1 MYLKKT
7 SLLFSHSNTKIPASC
22 AGMRFKSLCT
32 ILPFLTI
39 IVMTISSCTTTEKKE
54 TTGDA
59 DSTSTGFE
67 KGTFGYDLDFLKQ
80 HDSVII
86 LKSNDEKAQIIVS
99 PKYQAKVF
107 TSTANGNEGLSFGWV
122 NYKAFTGAEDAHMNA
137 YGGENRLWLGPE
149 GGRFSLFFKPG
160 DSMVFDHWKT
170 PAAFDT
176 ETWKVTAQTGKSVTM
191 QKDMQLTN
199 YHNTQLNLSVTRSVD
214 ILNDD
219 EIKASTGLSLD
230 SNVKVVAYQTINTL
244 TNTGKDAWTE
254 STGMPCI
261 WILDMM
267 KNTPSTVI
275 VVPYK
280 NAAGAK
286 FEDVATTNYFG
297 EISADRLKHDDNKLL
312 FKADGKSRGKLG
324 IKPKYAKPVIGSYDA
339 ENKVLTIAMFE
350 PDASAKYLNQE
361 WNITKPSFSGDAVNA
376 YNDGPL
382 ADGSQMGPFYEI
394 ESVSPAAFLKSNQS
408 IVHKQAVYH
417 FTGDEK
423 ALDAIS
429 QKILGV
435 TLNEVQT
442 AFK

>member
-1 MYLKKT
+1 MLLRPFNHFLKT
-7 SLLFSHSNTKIPASC
+7 FCKILIIA
-22 AGMRFKSLCT
+22 
-32 ILPFLTI
+32 PFF
-39 IVMTISSCTTTEKKE
+39 MTVSSCKNSTEQKQSDQG
-54 TTGDA
+54 TDTA
-59 DSTSTGFE
+59 THAQ
-67 KGTFGYDLDFLKQ
+67 GTFGYDLNFLQQ
-80 HDSVII
+80 HDSVIV
-86 LKSNDEKAQIIVS
+86 LKSNDDKAQIIVS
-99 PKYQAKVF
+99 PRYQAKVF
-107 TSTANGNEGLSFGWV
+107 TSTANGDDGFSFGWV
-122 NYKAFTGAEDAHMNA
+122 NYKAFTGPEDAHMNA

-149 GGRFSLFFKPG
+149 GGRFSLFFKPC
-160 DSMVFDHWKT
+160 DSMVFNHWKT

-176 ETWKVTAQTGKSVTM
+176 EAWKVTAQTSKSVTM

-199 YHNTQLNLSVTRSVD
+199 YHNAQLNLSVTRAIG
-214 ILNDD
+214 ILNND
-219 EIKASTGLSLD
+219 EIKTNTGLSLD
-230 SNVKVVAYQTINTL
+230 SSVKAVAYQTTNTL

-267 KNTPSTVI
+267 KNTPATVI

-280 NAAGAK
+280 NAASAN
-286 FEDVATTNYFG
+286 FNDVATTNYFG
-297 EISADRLKHDDNKLL
+297 EIAADRLKHDDNKLL

-324 IKPKYAKPVIGSYDA
+324 IKPKYAKPVIGSYDPQ
-339 ENKVLTIAMFE
+339 NKVLTVAMFE

-361 WNITKPSFSGDAVNA
+361 WNTTKPSFSGDAVNA

-394 ESVSPAAFLKSNQS
+394 ESVSPAAFLQPNQS

-417 FTGDEK
+417 FTGDEN

-429 QKILGV
+429 QKLLGV